1 MGVRVREK
9 VEGSGVWW
17 VFVSQNRVRQSKCVG
32 DKKAANA
39 VASELRKRISEGTFK
54 LAPKGRTFETVAEE
68 WLEQVAELRGI
79 RPTTHENYQSGTKQ
93 HLIPYFGAKPVG
105 EITTGMVEA
114 FISAKLKPGG
124 STRNEDKALSRSS
137 LKPLLA
143 TLRMILQK
151 AVKSGEIDS
160 HPMAKLDRMRR
171 AVGENVDPFTT
182 DELRAILGAAREV
195 SPIAGAMFQLWAQTG
210 MRAGELSGLQVG
222 DFDWEHG
229 TVTVQRTYS
238 RHRIGPPK
246 RGGARTVSMLHP
258 IADPIVDW
266 RPGATPESRAIIAE
280 LRRLPVS
287 PMEPQAFVFGR
298 NGQPLESAEL
308 HRLWRRVI
316 VKARVRYRSPEQFR
330 HTFASTMLSR
340 NAPLLYVQKQGGW
353 QSATV
358 MLSVYARWLPGPEV
372 ALHPVAPSAHPEP
385 VSVSTVESRSSG

>member
-32 DKKAANA
+32 DRKAANA
-39 VASELRKRISEGTFK
+39 VASELRKRMSEGTFK
-54 LAPKGRTFETVAEE
+54 LAPKGRMFETVAEE

-79 RPTTHENYQSGTKQ
+79 RPTTYENYRSGTLQ
-93 HLIPYFGAKPVG
+93 HLIPYFGAKPLG
-105 EITTGMVEA
+105 EITTSMIEV
-114 FISAKLKPGG
+114 FISTKRKPGG
-124 STRNEDKALSRSS
+124 STRNKDKALSRSS
-137 LKPLLA
+137 LRPLLV

-151 AVKSGEIDS
+151 AVKSGEIDT
-160 HPMAKLDRMRR
+160 HPMAKLDRMPR

-195 SPIAGAMFQLWAQTG
+195 SLMAGAMFRLWAQTG
-210 MRAGELSGLQVG
+210 MRAGELSGLQDG
-222 DFDWEHG
+222 DFDRSRG

-238 RHRIGPPK
+238 RGRIGPPK

-258 IADPIVDW
+258 VADPVADW
-266 RPGATPESRAIIAE
+266 RPGATPESRGIITE

-287 PMEPQAFVFGR
+287 RMEPQAFVFGR
-298 NGQPLESAEL
+298 NGRPLESMEL

-358 MLSVYARWLPGPEV
+358 MLSVYSRWLPGPEV
-372 ALHPVAPSAHPEP
+372 ALHPVAPSAHLEP
-385 VSVSTVESRSSG
+385 VNTSALESQNDG

>member
-1 MGVRVREK
+1 MSHASHEQPERRAADMGVRVREK

-54 LAPKGRTFETVAEE
+54 LAPRGRTFETIAKE

-79 RPTTHENYQSGTKQ
+79 RPTTHENYQSGTTQ
-93 HLIPYFGAKPVG
+93 HLTPYFGAKPVG
-105 EITTGMVEA
+105 EITAGMIEA
-114 FISAKLKPGG
+114 FISTKLKPGG
-124 STRNEDKALSRSS
+124 STRNEDKALSRAYVR
-137 LKPLLA
+137 LLLV

-160 HPMAKLDRMRR
+160 HPMAKLDHVHR
-171 AVGENVDPFTT
+171 ADTDNVDPSTT
-182 DELRAILGAAREV
+182 ADVRAIITAAHAI
-195 SPIAGAMFQLWAQTG
+195 SPTAGAMFRLWPQTG
-210 MRAGELSGLQVG
+210 MRAGEISGLQVG

-258 IADPIVDW
+258 IADPVVDW

-287 PMEPQAFVFGR
+287 
-298 NGQPLESAEL
+298 
-308 HRLWRRVI
+308 
-316 VKARVRYRSPEQFR
+316 
-330 HTFASTMLSR
+330 
-340 NAPLLYVQKQGGW
+340 
-353 QSATV
+353 
-358 MLSVYARWLPGPEV
+358 
-372 ALHPVAPSAHPEP
+372 
-385 VSVSTVESRSSG
+385 